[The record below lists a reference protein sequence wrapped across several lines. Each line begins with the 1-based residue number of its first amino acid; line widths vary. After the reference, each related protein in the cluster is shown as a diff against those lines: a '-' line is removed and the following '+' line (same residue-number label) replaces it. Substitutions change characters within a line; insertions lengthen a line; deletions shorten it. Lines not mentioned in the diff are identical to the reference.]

1 MSFEKLNK
9 ELEDKKREYM
19 RARELWI
26 ASGRSD
32 KSLQSRVS
40 NLMTDILDI
49 GQAINRL
56 EVRGP
61 HVCQLITKS

>member
-1 MSFEKLNK
+1 MSLEKLNK

-19 RARELWI
+19 HARELWI

-56 EVRGP
+56 EVRG
-61 HVCQLITKS
+61 HSFSFQSIFK